1 MHKSSNKEEA
11 KVFLENKKKILIDL
25 GVFIMIVV
33 AIFFIFLDAKKN
45 TFERDK
51 QIILERHLSEKDYL
65 VYGANICSPPLRFL
79 DEDGVYKGVVV
90 DYISLLSLE
99 LGVEIKTEPYEW
111 EEALWKL
118 KEGETDFCDMFVNE
132 ERAKDY
138 VFTEPIYNLRTVLA
152 VKEKSKFSFK
162 DINEMKIAT
171 EKGDYANY
179 YIEKNFPE
187 ADLIFVD
194 NVGAGMDLLLQG
206 QVDAVIGD
214 EPIVSY
220 YIGKKSAQI
229 RMINTALYEEP
240 VVLGMP
246 RENADLLPIV
256 NHAIKEVN
264 KKGQLE
270 KIQQKWF
277 GISTPLKDA
286 NGAKK
291 YIRLGII
298 SVGALLILVGTIA
311 ANNHSLKKQ
320 VRIRTRELEASRNE
334 LQLIFDSI
342 PEYIFM
348 VDQFGNIVNANKGI
362 LEYIGLDRGL
372 CFGQYCDI
380 ILHKF
385 SLGYVD
391 IVSEEEVARHEKILV
406 KTGKR
411 IYEVKTYSLTEF
423 ERGTL
428 ITLRDITLDE
438 VNKKQLLQSSKML
451 AIGQL
456 AAGMAHQIRNPLS
469 IIRMHTYMLREN
481 QNMGETGK
489 KSLKY
494 IDENV
499 QKAGC
504 IIDNVMNF
512 WRVSGNQIE
521 TINLSKNLGDIISL
535 HENLLK
541 KKEIEVEI
549 DCNSELWFRC
559 NEEAL
564 KHILVNLVSNA
575 IDAMEHLG
583 RLTLLGEKVEDGVLI
598 QCIDSGCGIAEENM
612 ENLFNPFFTTKEL
625 GKGTGL
631 GLFVVYSEVEK
642 LSGSIKVES
651 KIGEGTCFTIKLP
664 LGEENFD
671 V

>member
-1 MHKSSNKEEA
+1 MDKRNLEEA
-11 KVFLENKKKILIDL
+11 KAFLVNKKKILMDL

-33 AIFFIFLDAKKN
+33 AVFFICLNTKKKS
-45 TFERDK
+45 FERDK
-51 QIILERHLSEKDYL
+51 QIILEKHLSEKDYL
-65 VYGANICSPPLRFL
+65 VYGANICAPPLRFL

-99 LGVEIKTEPYEW
+99 LGIEIKTEPYEW
-111 EEALWKL
+111 EEALGKL
-118 KEGETDFCDMFVNE
+118 KKGETDFCDMFVNE

-152 VKEKSKFSFK
+152 VKEKSKFSFN
-162 DINEMKIAT
+162 DINEMRIAT

-187 ADLIFVD
+187 ADLIFVE
-194 NVGAGMDLLLQG
+194 NVGAGMDLLLLG
-206 QVDAVIGD
+206 KVDAVIGD

-246 RENADLLPIV
+246 RKNADLLPIV

-298 SVGALLILVGTIA
+298 SVGALLILVGTITA
-311 ANNHSLKKQ
+311 SNRSLKKQ

-342 PEYIFM
+342 PEYILM

-362 LEYIGLDRGL
+362 LECTSLDPGI
-372 CFGQYCDI
+372 CFGQSCDI
-380 ILHKF
+380 ILNKF
-385 SLGYVD
+385 SLGYENIVPEEDVD
-391 IVSEEEVARHEKILV
+391 QHEKILV

-411 IYEVKTYSLTEF
+411 IYEVKIYPLTEF
-423 ERGTL
+423 EKGML

-481 QNMGETGK
+481 QNMDEMGK

-521 TINLSKNLGDIISL
+521 TINLKKNLGDIISL

-541 KKEIEVEI
+541 KKGIEVEI
-549 DCNSELWFRC
+549 NCDSELWFCC

-575 IDAMEHLG
+575 IDAMERLG
-583 RLTLLGEKVEDGVLI
+583 RLTLSGEKVENGVLI
-598 QCIDSGCGIAEENM
+598 QCIDTGCGIAEENM

-642 LSGSIKVES
+642 LSGTIKVES

-664 LGEENFD
+664 LGEENSD

>member
-1 MHKSSNKEEA
+1 MDRSKTLEETKA
-11 KVFLENKKKILIDL
+11 FLENKKKILMDL

-33 AIFFIFLDAKKN
+33 AIFFICLDTKKKA
-45 TFERDK
+45 FERDK
-51 QIILERHLSEKDYL
+51 QIILEKHLSEQDYL
-65 VYGANICSPPLRFL
+65 VYGANICAPPLRFL

-138 VFTEPIYNLRTVLA
+138 IFTDPIYNLRTVLA
-152 VKEKSKFSFK
+152 VKEESKFSFN

-194 NVGAGMDLLLQG
+194 NVGEGMDLLLLG

-246 RENADLLPIV
+246 RKNADLLPIV
-256 NHAIKEVN
+256 NHAIRELN

-298 SVGALLILVGTIA
+298 SGGALLILVGIIA
-311 ANNHSLKKQ
+311 ASNRSLKKQ

-342 PEYIFM
+342 PEYILM

-362 LEYIGLDRGL
+362 LEYSGLDRGL
-372 CFGQYCDI
+372 CFGQCCDI
-380 ILHKF
+380 ILNKF
-385 SLGYVD
+385 AIGYVD
-391 IVSEEEVARHEKILV
+391 IVPVEKDTQDEKMLV

-411 IYEVKTYSLTEF
+411 IYEVKIYRLTEF

-451 AIGQL
+451 AVGQL

-481 QNMGETGK
+481 QNMDETGK
-489 KSLKY
+489 KSLRY

-521 TINLSKNLGDIISL
+521 TINLSKNFGDIISL

-549 DCNSELWFRC
+549 DCDSELWFRC

-575 IDAMEHLG
+575 IDAMEHLDK
-583 RLTLLGEKVEDGVLI
+583 LILLGEKVEDGVLI
-598 QCIDSGCGIAEENM
+598 QCIDTGCGIAEENM

-642 LSGSIKVES
+642 LSGTIKVDS

-664 LGEENFD
+664 LGEENSD